1 MPVVVKYG
9 GDGLRYPL
17 HRAACQGDDAGLERL
32 LHALRSGTP
41 VPTEELKGGNTGCV
55 NRIHSLPALLC
66 ACVYV
71 SSILRVQGQRR
82 GRVAGIGIGTGA
94 RGGCWAG

>member
-1 MPVVVKYG
+1 MPVIVKYG

-41 VPTEELKGGNTGCV
+41 VPIEELKGANTGRV
-55 NRIHSLPALLC
+55 ILSHLYQRYRAC
-66 ACVYV
+66 ACM
-71 SSILRVQGQRR
+71 
-82 GRVAGIGIGTGA
+82 
-94 RGGCWAG
+94 